1 LPAEDS
7 QNTMRSIPTH
17 LDETMK
23 MRSLKDPRPFRIDRN
38 FEIPSVPIVLTK
50 ILQLV
55 DDNRAS
61 ARQLEEL
68 ILHDPSLSARILK
81 LANSAL
87 YSFRS
92 EVKTISHAIILLGI
106 NLVKSLT
113 IGVSIFEAFTKGLRD
128 EIGCINQLW
137 MHSFAVGV
145 LAQDIWTRRTNRSE
159 GEFALLCGLLHDLG
173 KVALFKKDAIGYAKL
188 FAAAKGEEDPDIST
202 LENRQY
208 GVDHAALGSM
218 IAKHWGLPPEIGTV
232 LRQHHSVLVGNP
244 LVASVSMADHLVKQ
258 AGIGYDGDRMIA
270 PELQNLRTLLRM
282 DQAEFDTLCH
292 LVTSRRADVEEFFQY
307 TL

>member
-1 LPAEDS
+1 MNLLVAK
-7 QNTMRSIPTH
+7 TPT
-17 LDETMK
+17 
-23 MRSLKDPRPFRIDRN
+23 PFKIDRN
-38 FEIPSVPIVLTK
+38 FEIPSVPIVLTR

-55 DDNRAS
+55 DDNQAS
-61 ARQLEEL
+61 AHQLEEL

-92 EVKTISHAIILLGI
+92 EVKTISHAIILLGL

-113 IGVSIFEAFTKGLRD
+113 IGVSIFESFTKGLRE

-145 LAQDIWTRRTNRSE
+145 LAQDIWTRRSNRSE

-173 KVALFKKDAIGYAKL
+173 KVAFFKKDAIGYAKL
-188 FAAAKGEEDPDIST
+188 FAMEKGEEDPDITT

-208 GVDHAALGSM
+208 GIDHATLGAM
-218 IAKHWGLPPEIGTV
+218 IAKYWGLPPEIGTV
-232 LRQHHSVLVGNP
+232 LRQHHSVLVGNL
-244 LVASVSMADHLVKQ
+244 LVASVSLADQLVKQ
-258 AGIGYDGDRMIA
+258 EGIGYDGDRRVTL
-270 PELQNLRTLLRM
+270 ELQNLQTSLMM
-282 DQAEFDTLCH
+282 DQAEFDAICQLAAGK
-292 LVTSRRADVEEFFQY
+292 RADVEEFFQL

>member
-1 LPAEDS
+1 
-7 QNTMRSIPTH
+7 MMMPT
-17 LDETMK
+17 
-23 MRSLKDPRPFRIDRN
+23 LKDPGPIRIDRN
-38 FEIPSVPIVLTK
+38 YEIPSVPIVLTR

-55 DDNRAS
+55 DDNQAS

-92 EVKTISHAIILLGI
+92 EVKTISHAIILLGL

-113 IGVSIFEAFTKGLRD
+113 IGVSIFESFTKGLRE

-145 LAQDIWTRRTNRSE
+145 LAQDIWTRRSNRSE

-173 KVALFKKDAIGYAKL
+173 KVAFFKKDAIGYAKL
-188 FAAAKGEEDPDIST
+188 FAMEKGEEDPDITT

-208 GVDHAALGSM
+208 GIDHATLGAM
-218 IAKHWGLPPEIGTV
+218 IAKYWGLPPEIGTV
-232 LRQHHSVLVGNP
+232 LRQHHSVLVGNL
-244 LVASVSMADHLVKQ
+244 LVASVSLADQLVKQ
-258 AGIGYDGDRMIA
+258 EGIGYDGDRRVTL
-270 PELQNLRTLLRM
+270 ELQNLRTLLKM
-282 DQAEFDTLCH
+282 DQAEFDAICQLAA
-292 LVTSRRADVEEFFQY
+292 SKRADVEEFFQI
-307 TL
+307 TV